1 MSPKPELVSI
11 ELLAIS
17 KIRTDG
23 ETQCRVNVDR
33 SAILE
38 YAELMRSGTIFPPVR
53 VWFDGQDYCLADGFQ
68 RLSAAREIG
77 AVFIAAEVLCG
88 SLEDARWDS
97 YAANATH
104 GVRRTKADIEAIV
117 RRALEYPK
125 SHLLSNVQIARH
137 LHVPEATL
145 RRWKKLISSSIDE
158 DTVRLA
164 TRGGSLY
171 PMRTANIGKNREPA
185 VRPPSRSV
193 LGEDLEGMR
202 RSASPPA
209 GRMINILGHWI
220 LGHSSATTTLSAI
233 ERLITELRSSRDSL

>member
-1 MSPKPELVSI
+1 MSAKPELVSI
-11 ELLAIS
+11 ELLEIS
-17 KIRTDG
+17 KIRVDG
-23 ETQCRVNVDR
+23 GTQCRVNIDR
-33 SAILE
+33 SAIIE
-38 YAELMRSGTIFPPVR
+38 YAELMRSGTVFPPVR
-53 VWFDGQDYCLADGFQ
+53 TWFDGQDYWLVDGFQ

-77 AVFIAAEVLCG
+77 TVLIAAEVLCG

-104 GVRRTKADIEAIV
+104 GVRRTKADIEAVV
-117 RRALEYPK
+117 RRALEHPK
-125 SHLLSNVQIARH
+125 SHLFSNVQIARH
-137 LHVPEATL
+137 LHLPEATF

-171 PMRTANIGKNREPA
+171 PMRTANIGKSRQPA
-185 VRPPSRSV
+185 ARPRSNTV
-193 LGEDLEGMR
+193 LGGDLEGMR

-220 LGHSSATTTLSAI
+220 LGHSSAAATLCAI
-233 ERLITELRSSRDSL
+233 ERLIAELRSS